1 MSGEETT
8 NLGSIR
14 FGNVRNG
21 ERRLRSFSFV
31 NPGPMEL
38 IVTNLKLVECSDGNE
53 ASNSLDFSVQRQ
65 PSLPHKMQPH
75 ETCKCV
81 KPAFYDSLTKF

>member
-1 MSGEETT
+1 MWQSDTT

-14 FGNVRNG
+14 FGNVRVG

-38 IVTNLKLVECSDGNE
+38 VVTQLRLVERGGHSGSSP
-53 ASNSLDFSVQRQ
+53 AKSLDFSVQRQ
-65 PSLPHKMQPH
+65 PGLPHTMQPH
-75 ETCKCV
+75 ETCK
-81 KPAFYDSLTKF
+81 

>member
-1 MSGEETT
+1 MGETT
-8 NLGSIR
+8 NLGAIR
-14 FGNVRNG
+14 FGTVRLG

-38 IVTNLKLVECSDGNE
+38 VVAELKLVERSSSKVLP
-53 ASNSLDFSVQRQ
+53 AVDFSVQRQ

-75 ETCKCV
+75 ETCK
-81 KPAFYDSLTKF
+81 